1 MKRFESPIHLCAFA
15 SKVFCPITAA
25 VLIFGCLPARAAS
38 VSLRARDA
46 AGTSSFTGSTNWSN
60 GAVPSA
66 GNAYFTGPFWLR
78 TPNPT
83 TSGNHYVFGG
93 DLLSIGQ
100 GGRFLGKIGNNV
112 RGNTTVATITVSNLY
127 LNGCVFDQAGAN
139 SDNSQLIVAGKVN
152 VIGASF
158 LGALGGTA
166 NGSSRFETLEFIAP
180 ISGSADLQVSGPN
193 INAGDDTGVVKLSAP
208 NPYSG
213 TITVSAGNGNVIAS
227 SVHRIL
233 QLNHLHALSNAT
245 LNLDSAQASPV
256 SFAAS
261 VNTGPFQIGALTGKS
276 SQTLTDTAGSPV
288 ALSVGGNNS
297 SAVYSGALFGSGS
310 LIKTGSGTLTLAGL
324 NVHTGG
330 TMVSGGTL
338 QTTRLQG
345 SYSGDGK
352 IVLIASSIFASQNLT
367 NADTS
372 FSGSWVIA
380 GGWLA
385 GETSGALGTNSITV
399 DPRYPLDSTAA
410 GLPIANAALFEPRY
424 DLNSAGILTLTNGG
438 QMLLHQNCAFA
449 AVTIEGVSLTNG
461 IYSWQDLAARFP
473 DNFTSV
479 GGGFIAVQPYG
490 SLPEFPT
497 QAPQFLKHPES
508 QTGFTGLT
516 AEFDASVYGNPAPSL
531 QWRFAA
537 TGSSDF
543 TNLLSSGQFTGVTN
557 NTLTIANLNVANAG
571 SYILVASNSAG
582 CATSA
587 PVSLAVNG
595 PAVITNATG
604 LLINM
609 ASDGVY
615 TIHSVA
621 PDWTFTGSLGMTPVS
636 LSAVSGT
643 DRIGGYTEFQ
653 FRYIASVPH
662 LAGIRLYTNQP
673 VILFT
678 DTSLSDTVNDLAFP
692 HFTSYPDDLFHESF
706 STTYFSP
713 NTFSQLVDES
723 PWIFFNTN
731 FDCFIL
737 SPATNYMVA
746 GNVRNGD
753 GSISCGI
760 KSAIGQLPGGF
771 THRTVL
777 TIQNGI
783 NQTFDTWGRALTG
796 LSGKVR
802 PANDSAVEL
811 NKLGYWTDNG
821 AAYYYKYKAALG
833 YEGTLLAVRD
843 EFATNGF
850 PLSYLQLD
858 SWWYP
863 KGMANTWQGDN
874 INDRGGINLFQADS
888 TLFPNGLADFQQRL
902 GLPLITHSRWIDPV
916 SPYHSQYAMSANVI
930 VDPAYWNDRMTYLN
944 AGGVITFEHDWLD
957 IRALPLLNL
966 NDPPA
971 FMNGMA
977 NAAAARGLNLQY
989 CMALPRHFLQGT
1001 LYNNL
1006 VTMRVSNDRFETGK
1020 WNKFLYTS
1028 QLAGAVG
1035 CWPWVDVFYSSE
1047 SRNLLLSTLSAG
1059 PVGVGDALGGINGA
1073 NLSKAVRPDG
1083 VIVKP
1088 DVPLTP
1094 IDQSY
1099 VNDAKGLN
1107 APMVAATYVDHDQS
1121 RAAYV
1126 FAYARN
1132 ASSVQTSFTPTQLGI
1147 PGSAYVYDFFNHTGS
1162 VVTADSAYNFS
1173 TTTAN
1178 NNVNG
1183 SYFVVV
1189 PVGPSGIAL
1198 IGDTNKFVT
1207 LGKKRI
1213 SMLSDAG
1220 VLKVTAS
1227 FAAGETNLT
1236 LAGYAPSAPYIGALS
1251 GAFGSMNY
1259 DVATHFFSINIA
1271 PDKSNSATL
1280 ALSLSPLPFLQITNV
1295 GGDMR
1300 ICWPTSA
1307 IGFHLERTVN
1317 LQSPASW
1324 HAVTNPVSVIGNLN
1338 SVGVTASA
1346 ASAFYRLKQ

>member
-1 MKRFESPIHLCAFA
+1 
-15 SKVFCPITAA
+15 
-25 VLIFGCLPARAAS
+25 
-38 VSLRARDA
+38 
-46 AGTSSFTGSTNWSN
+46 
-60 GAVPSA
+60 
-66 GNAYFTGPFWLR
+66 
-78 TPNPT
+78 
-83 TSGNHYVFGG
+83 
-93 DLLSIGQ
+93 
-100 GGRFLGKIGNNV
+100 
-112 RGNTTVATITVSNLY
+112 
-127 LNGCVFDQAGAN
+127 
-139 SDNSQLIVAGKVN
+139 
-152 VIGASF
+152 
-158 LGALGGTA
+158 
-166 NGSSRFETLEFIAP
+166 
-180 ISGSADLQVSGPN
+180 
-193 INAGDDTGVVKLSAP
+193 
-208 NPYSG
+208 
-213 TITVSAGNGNVIAS
+213 
-227 SVHRIL
+227 
-233 QLNHLHALSNAT
+233 
-245 LNLDSAQASPV
+245 
-256 SFAAS
+256 
-261 VNTGPFQIGALTGKS
+261 
-276 SQTLTDTAGSPV
+276 
-288 ALSVGGNNS
+288 
-297 SAVYSGALFGSGS
+297 
-310 LIKTGSGTLTLAGL
+310 
-324 NVHTGG
+324 
-330 TMVSGGTL
+330 
-338 QTTRLQG
+338 
-345 SYSGDGK
+345 
-352 IVLIASSIFASQNLT
+352 
-367 NADTS
+367 
-372 FSGSWVIA
+372 
-380 GGWLA
+380 
-385 GETSGALGTNSITV
+385 
-399 DPRYPLDSTAA
+399 
-410 GLPIANAALFEPRY
+410 
-424 DLNSAGILTLTNGG
+424 
-438 QMLLHQNCAFA
+438 MLLHQNCAFA
-449 AVTIEGVSLTNG
+449 AVVIEGVSLTNG
-461 IYSWQDLAARFP
+461 IYSWQDLAVRFP
-473 DNFTSV
+473 DNFAST

-490 SLPEFPT
+490 SLPEFPA
-497 QAPQFLKHPES
+497 QAPRFLKQPVS
-508 QTGFTGLT
+508 QTGFAGLT
-516 AEFDASVYGNPAPSL
+516 TEFDASVYGNPMPIF
-531 QWRFAA
+531 QWRFAV
-537 TGSSDF
+537 TGDSNF
-543 TNLLSSGQFTGVTN
+543 TNLVSGAQFTGVTN
-557 NTLTIANLNVANAG
+557 STLTIANLNLANAG
-571 SYILVASNSAG
+571 NYILVASNSVG

-587 PVSLAVNG
+587 PVALIVNG
-595 PAVITNATG
+595 PAVVTNATG
-604 LLINM
+604 LSIHL
-609 ASDGVY
+609 AADGVY
-615 TIHSVA
+615 TINSVA
-621 PDWTFTGSLGMTPVS
+621 PAWSFVGSVGMTPVN
-636 LSAVSGT
+636 LSKIAGA
-643 DRIGGYTEFQ
+643 DNIGAYTEFQ
-653 FRYIASVPH
+653 FQYLASVPH

-673 VILFT
+673 VVLFT
-678 DTSLSDTVNDLAFP
+678 DTGMADTVNDLAFP
-692 HFTSYPDDLFHESF
+692 HFTSYPDNLLHESF

-713 NTFSQLVDES
+713 NTFNQLVDES

-746 GNVRNGD
+746 GNVQKGD

-771 THRTVL
+771 THRTIL

-863 KGMANTWQGDN
+863 KGVANTWQGDN
-874 INDRGGINLFQADS
+874 VNDRGGINLFQADS
-888 TLFPNGLADFQQRL
+888 TLFPNGLANFQQRL

-930 VDPAYWNDRMTYLN
+930 VDPAYWNDRMDYLN
-944 AGGVITFEHDWLD
+944 AGGVVTFEHDWLD

-971 FMNGMA
+971 FMNDMA
-977 NAAAARGLNLQY
+977 NAAAAKGLKLQY

-1006 VTMRVSNDRFETGK
+1006 LTMRVSNDRFEIGK

-1035 CWPWVDVFYSSE
+1035 AWPWVDVFYSSE

-1059 PVGVGDALGGINGA
+1059 PVGVGDALGGINVA
-1073 NLSKAVRPDG
+1073 NLSQSVRPDG

-1107 APMVAATYVDHDQS
+1107 APMVAATCVDHDQS

-1132 ASSVQTSFTPTQLGI
+1132 TSSVQTSFTPARLGI
-1147 PGSAYVYDFFNHTGS
+1147 PGAAYVYDYFNHTGS
-1162 VVTADSAYNFS
+1162 VVTAGSAFDFS

-1178 NNVNG
+1178 NNADG

-1189 PVGPSGIAL
+1189 PIGTSGIAL

-1213 SMLSDAG
+1213 SMLADAG
-1220 VLKVTAS
+1220 VLKVTAL

-1236 LAGYAPSAPYIGALS
+1236 LAGYAPSAPYIGALN
-1251 GAFGSMNY
+1251 GAFGAMNY
-1259 DVATHFFSINIA
+1259 DAATHFFSISIA
-1271 PDKSNSATL
+1271 PDASNTATL
-1280 ALSLSPLPFLQITNV
+1280 ALSLSPLPFLQITNID
-1295 GGDMR
+1295 GDMR
-1300 ICWPTSA
+1300 ICWPASA
-1307 IGFHLERTVN
+1307 VGFHLESALN

-1324 HAVTNPVSVIGNLN
+1324 SAVTNPVSVIGNLN